1 MLKPTTKQIADA
13 MPLTEAHTA
22 PHGPFMTEQ
31 FMCGICGQGSDSLA
45 LYRECDVV
53 DKPYPGDESLIFIG
67 RDHAGCMR
75 AMDAHPRLYIEESG
89 NPGNFPAL
97 CGECTWRVDLRCEHP
112 DQFVKGGP
120 GLLVELTD
128 PLRGAIVC
136 GTDSQGRRARIR
148 MVNRAVSCA
157 GQEIKGG

>member
-1 MLKPTTKQIADA
+1 MLKPTPEKIIQT
-13 MPLTEAHTA
+13 MPLTGAHTA
-22 PHGPFMTEQ
+22 PYGPFPLEQ
-31 FMCGICGQGSDSLA
+31 FMCGMCGQGSGSLA
-45 LYRECDVV
+45 LYRECDAF
-53 DKPYPGDESLIFIG
+53 DKPHYVDESLIFIG

-89 NPGNFPAL
+89 NPGSFPML

-112 DQFVKGGP
+112 DQFVKSGP
-120 GLLVELTD
+120 GLKVDLFD

-136 GTDSQGRRARIR
+136 GTDSQGRRSRIR

-157 GQEIKGG
+157 GQEIKGE